1 MKFGLSKDIYNKIK
15 NVVLKYSS
23 YEFKIYG
30 SRARGDFKKESDVDI
45 AVFGN
50 INEEDKMKILN
61 DFDLLD
67 VPYMIDIVFFNELQK
82 LVDKTGSPR
91 ENIQLGFRHG
101 IIEDG
106 EKWIEIMLSRNLL
119 SHLYEEKASRDIYN
133 KIKSEYIIEFKKLR
147 DRLEEI

>member
-61 DFDLLD
+61 DFDILNI
-67 VPYMIDIVFFNELQK
+67 PYMIDIVFYNDLQK
-82 LVDKTGSPR
+82 QELITSINK
-91 ENIQLGFRHG
+91 EG
-101 IIEDG
+101 I
-106 EKWIEIMLSRNLL
+106 K
-119 SHLYEEKASRDIYN
+119 YE
-133 KIKSEYIIEFKKLR
+133 
-147 DRLEEI
+147 

>member
-50 INEEDKMKILN
+50 INEEDKMKILY
-61 DFDLLD
+61 D
-67 VPYMIDIVFFNELQK
+67 
-82 LVDKTGSPR
+82 
-91 ENIQLGFRHG
+91 
-101 IIEDG
+101 
-106 EKWIEIMLSRNLL
+106 
-119 SHLYEEKASRDIYN
+119 
-133 KIKSEYIIEFKKLR
+133 
-147 DRLEEI
+147 

>member
-30 SRARGDFKKESDVDI
+30 SRARGDFKQESDVDI

-82 LVDKTGSPR
+82 QELITSINK
-91 ENIQLGFRHG
+91 EG
-101 IIEDG
+101 IKYEQI
-106 EKWIEIMLSRNLL
+106 SR
-119 SHLYEEKASRDIYN
+119 
-133 KIKSEYIIEFKKLR
+133 KII
-147 DRLEEI
+147 

>member
-30 SRARGDFKKESDVDI
+30 SRARGDFKNESDVDI

-82 LVDKTGSPR
+82 QELITSINK
-91 ENIQLGFRHG
+91 EG
-101 IIEDG
+101 I
-106 EKWIEIMLSRNLL
+106 K
-119 SHLYEEKASRDIYN
+119 YE
-133 KIKSEYIIEFKKLR
+133 
-147 DRLEEI
+147 

>member
-61 DFDLLD
+61 DWIQEWAKFE
-67 VPYMIDIVFFNELQK
+67 VINRYIFTAIFIIV
-82 LVDKTGSPR
+82 
-91 ENIQLGFRHG
+91 
-101 IIEDG
+101 II
-106 EKWIEIMLSRNLL
+106 ILIIS
-119 SHLYEEKASRDIYN
+119 AIRDI
-133 KIKSEYIIEFKKLR
+133 R
-147 DRLEEI
+147 RW

>member
-30 SRARGDFKKESDVDI
+30 SRARGDLKKESDVDI

-82 LVDKTGSPR
+82 QELITSINK
-91 ENIQLGFRHG
+91 EG
-101 IIEDG
+101 I
-106 EKWIEIMLSRNLL
+106 K
-119 SHLYEEKASRDIYN
+119 YE
-133 KIKSEYIIEFKKLR
+133 
-147 DRLEEI
+147 

>member
-61 DFDLLD
+61 ELD

-82 LVDKTGSPR
+82 QELITSINK
-91 ENIQLGFRHG
+91 EG
-101 IIEDG
+101 I
-106 EKWIEIMLSRNLL
+106 K
-119 SHLYEEKASRDIYN
+119 YE
-133 KIKSEYIIEFKKLR
+133 
-147 DRLEEI
+147 

>member
-82 LVDKTGSPR
+82 QELKYLDDLIKARFVEMFGSV
-91 ENIQLGFRHG
+91 
-101 IIEDG
+101 
-106 EKWIEIMLSRNLL
+106 
-119 SHLYEEKASRDIYN
+119 
-133 KIKSEYIIEFKKLR
+133 IKVL
-147 DRLEEI
+147 

>member
-1 MKFGLSKDIYNKIK
+1 MILEYNINILYNGEKQWNSGLSKDIYNKIK

-82 LVDKTGSPR
+82 QELITSINK
-91 ENIQLGFRHG
+91 EG
-101 IIEDG
+101 I
-106 EKWIEIMLSRNLL
+106 K
-119 SHLYEEKASRDIYN
+119 YE
-133 KIKSEYIIEFKKLR
+133 
-147 DRLEEI
+147 